1 MCSRRVA
8 QTGFTM
14 IEMIVTIVLFSAMAA
29 VGSLLIS
36 KLAPSYLVGVQ
47 AEQALSPREAA
58 LWRLSED
65 FRKSLMDGTYPF
77 QTGCTLNLAVVSGM
91 NGATPITQVV
101 SYTWSPDSLWMSS
114 PTASGV
120 LLDKVTLNGNTCP
133 VSYASCDGR
142 ICLQVA
148 FRNTAGVNE
157 TVALPVSTT
166 LYSYVNG
173 PYVSAISPVSGL
185 NISPATVSMVGIYPG
200 VPGVWTRIDFISGTS
215 VFSLATDTGL
225 STSAVLYTSTVIP
238 NLNTLSGVV
247 DVKVTTPE
255 GWSLLKQAFTF
266 VSQ

>member
-1 MCSRRVA
+1 
-8 QTGFTM
+8 
-14 IEMIVTIVLFSAMAA
+14 MIVTIVLFAAMAG

-36 KLAPSYLVGVQ
+36 RLAPSYLVGVQ
-47 AEQALSPREAA
+47 AEQALTPREAA

-65 FRKSLMDGTYPF
+65 FRKALVDGSYPS

-91 NGATPITQVV
+91 NGAAPITQVV
-101 SYTWSPDSLWMSS
+101 SYTWSPDNLWMSS

-148 FRNTAGVNE
+148 FRNAAGVNE

-173 PYVSAISPVSGL
+173 PYVSAISPVSGSINTTISVSINGL
-185 NISPATVSMVGIYPG
+185 FPGIGGGIASSVTFMSGTVPVSSILTGGANALITANIS
-200 VPGVWTRIDFISGTS
+200 S
-215 VFSLATDTGL
+215 VA
-225 STSAVLYTSTVIP
+225 SAVI
-238 NLNTLSGVV
+238 
-247 DVKVTTPE
+247 DVRVATPE
-255 GWSLLKQAFTF
+255 GWSILKKAFTF
-266 VSQ
+266 Q